1 MDFKKFDFPLPSEEE
16 IRVVKEIA
24 KVAPE
29 ELDGRDMWILREF
42 LESDSE

>member
-1 MDFKKFDFPLPSEEE
+1 MNSNKFDFPLPSEEE

-24 KVAPE
+24 KFAPE
-29 ELDGRDMWILREF
+29 ELGGRDLWILREF